1 MDKGEWKGIND
12 VYFVWWN
19 ERDLIFEIF
28 KITFIRNMRKNKLYE
43 NCYWIWI
50 KDIKLTILVYRRV
63 CSVRRSK
70 CWQQNIS
77 SIEMLIHR

>member
-19 ERDLIFEIF
+19 ERDLIFEKF
-28 KITFIRNMRKNKLYE
+28 KITFIRNMTKNKLCE

>member
-63 CSVRRSK
+63 CSVKGSK
-70 CWQQNIS
+70 CWQ
-77 SIEMLIHR
+77 